1 MQLPGKQSVVFYSWR
16 VPWNWSS
23 VPLPTFLATKINK
36 EKQQHQKIFFMKGIS
51 TMVGMHNW
59 HVSVKHF
66 KHRGMIVSL
75 LFITCKQ
82 LISISFEN
90 FCILTLEEKHFSWT
104 LKIKDISFSMRT
116 GAWENFNHY
125 NIMKAPILTVLVSLV
140 TYTEFLLTLSV
151 QYQADKWW
159 E

>member
-59 HVSVKHF
+59 HVSVKHV

-82 LISISFEN
+82 LISISFETTVSSLSKKSISHEHLN
-90 FCILTLEEKHFSWT
+90 
-104 LKIKDISFSMRT
+104 IKDISYQQQVFPL
-116 GAWENFNHY
+116 FY
-125 NIMKAPILTVLVSLV
+125 NIRFSSHF
-140 TYTEFLLTLSV
+140 FLLHLK
-151 QYQADKWW
+151 A
-159 E
+159 